1 MRLIK
6 LEQSNCNP
14 CKMVS
19 NYLEQANIQFETVDV
34 TQEPEVA
41 SRFGVMG
48 VPVTILLSDQG
59 EEVKRSIGF
68 KPDELDALIN
78 DLRGQ

>member
-6 LEQSNCNP
+6 LEQPNCNP

-19 NYLEQANIQFETVDV
+19 NYLNDAGVEYETVDV
-34 TQEPEVA
+34 TQKPEVA
-41 SRFGVMG
+41 AQYEVMG
-48 VPVTILLSDQG
+48 VPVTFLLNELG

-68 KPDELDALIN
+68 KPNELDELLKE
-78 DLRGQ
+78 L

>member
-6 LEQSNCNP
+6 LEQPNCNP

-19 NYLEQANIQFETVDV
+19 NYLNDAGVEYETVDV
-34 TQEPEVA
+34 TQKPEVA
-41 SRFGVMG
+41 AHFEVMG
-48 VPVTILLSDQG
+48 VPVTILLNEQG

-68 KPDELDALIN
+68 KPDELDALVN
-78 DLRGQ
+78 DLGGQ

>member
-6 LEQSNCNP
+6 LEQPNCNP

-48 VPVTILLSDQG
+48 VPVTILLSDLG
-59 EEVKRSIGF
+59 VEVKRSIGF